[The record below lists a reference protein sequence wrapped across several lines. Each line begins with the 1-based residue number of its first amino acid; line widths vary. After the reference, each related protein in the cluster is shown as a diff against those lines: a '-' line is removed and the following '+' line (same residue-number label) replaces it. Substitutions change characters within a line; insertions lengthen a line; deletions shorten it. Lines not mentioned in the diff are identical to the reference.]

1 MDLGSIM
8 LCEISQTEK
17 DNALFYHLYLES
29 KKKKRNEAKLMHR
42 TKQKQAH
49 RYRKQASGDQ

>member
-29 KKKKRNEAKLMHR
+29 KKKKE
-42 TKQKQAH
+42 TKQN
-49 RYRKQASGDQ
+49 